1 MLPTDK
7 AQDSIVDCSNKLQYF
22 KGFFTQEYLKSQ
34 GKSSH
39 HLYIISDDK
48 IEEDDWVI
56 ETSNSNALEQFADYS
71 LNQKSMGCKKIIAT
85 TDSKLKLPQIPQSFI
100 EEYCRKGGIDEVD
113 VEYEVTPSL
122 KTGDNYNIGG
132 EVREVTDVWLG
143 TNNAWYVSTPNNHAW
158 SCPIELKPKLT
169 SDNTINIHPIKDTY
183 TRGEVYKIAKVAY
196 RMGAQN
202 HEDATIERFDK
213 FIKENL

>member
-1 MLPTDK
+1 MEKKRCKVVMLPTDK
-7 AQDSIVDCSNKLQYF
+7 AQDSIVDCSNRLQYF

-39 HLYIISDDK
+39 YLYITSDDK
-48 IEEDDWVI
+48 IEEGDWYIVLAD
-56 ETSNSNALEQFADYS
+56 EELHKHQGKSTSFV
-71 LNQKSMGCKKIIAT
+71 GGKKIIAT
-85 TDSKLKLPQIPQSFI
+85 TDSKLKIKDFPELDNSALRVLPQIPQEFI
-100 EEYCRKGGIDEVD
+100 EEYCLKGGIDEVD
-113 VEYEVTPSL
+113 VEGELFWEVNGVVLHEYLEPL
-122 KTGDNYNIGG
+122 NPQKDDKQVFI
-132 EVREVTDVWLG
+132 
-143 TNNAWYVSTPNNHAW
+143 
-158 SCPIELKPKLT
+158 PKVD
-169 SDNTINIHPIKDTY
+169 SHNTINIHPIKDTW